1 MSDDETLEAA
11 LDELDDH
18 ALQQVVNDALAR
30 RRAATPSRS
39 ELGLA
44 EARRRFGDNT
54 NSGRSQR

>member
-1 MSDDETLEAA
+1 MAEGKTLQEA
-11 LDELDDH
+11 LDELDEH

-54 NSGRSQR
+54 NSGGSQR